1 LAKRSLMA
9 AAFGTLL
16 LVTGAPAEEAAP
28 ADAASAELAALA
40 CEAGQAYARKDLA
53 ALESLTADDYMQTD
67 VRGGVLDRKAWL
79 EFVKNR
85 ESVLTI
91 SCDDIAVRRY
101 GETSVVTGG
110 WTYRSRRAEEDVV
123 TRTRW
128 TSVWTRDGGSWKRH
142 LFQNTYVNSRAD
154 RCAMRLP
161 H

>member
-1 LAKRSLMA
+1 MWKRSLA
-9 AAFGTLL
+9 AAALGAHLL
-16 LVTGAPAEEAAP
+16 GAVAPAEEPPP

-40 CEAGQAYARKDLA
+40 CEAGRAYARKDLA
-53 ALESLTADDYMQTD
+53 TLERMTAEDYVQTD

-101 GETSVVTGG
+101 GKTAVVTGA
-110 WTYRSRRAEEDVV
+110 WIYRSHRGEGEFV

-128 TSVWTRDGGSWKRH
+128 TSVWTREGGIWKRH
-142 LFQNTYVNSRAD
+142 LFQNTYVNSKAD
-154 RCAMRLP
+154 RCAMGLP